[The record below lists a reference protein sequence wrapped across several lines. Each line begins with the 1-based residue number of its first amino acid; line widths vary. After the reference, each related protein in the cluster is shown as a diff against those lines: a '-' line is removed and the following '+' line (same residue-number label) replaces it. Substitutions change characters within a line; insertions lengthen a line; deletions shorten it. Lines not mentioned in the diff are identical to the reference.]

1 MIDLKVIYEDNHII
15 VVEKPAGVLSQAGSL
30 PLTDLL
36 TLIKDYLKEKYNKP
50 GNVFLGLVHRLDT
63 NVGGV
68 MVYAK
73 TSKAASRL
81 SKEIRNHDFNK
92 NYLAII
98 EGNLEVDKTETLTDY
113 LAKDEDKKLAYFTNS
128 IEGKISTLTYKV
140 LANKIMDNKPYSLIQ
155 IELETGRFHQIR
167 AQLAKHLYPIVND
180 SKYGKNQTDFALG
193 LYSYKIIFKH
203 PTMDEILSFKLLP
216 KEYPFNIFSNEISK
230 LEDILWI
237 Y

>member
-1 MIDLKVIYEDNHII
+1 MNDLNVIYEDNHII

-30 PLTDLL
+30 ELPDLL
-36 TLIKDYLKEKYNKP
+36 TIIKNYIKEKYQKP

-81 SKEIRNHDFNK
+81 SKEIRTHNFNK
-92 NYLAII
+92 NYLAIV
-98 EGNLEVDKTETLTDY
+98 EGSVDIGKTETFIDY
-113 LAKDEDKKLAYFTNS
+113 LAKDEENKSAYFTD
-128 IEGKISTLTYKV
+128 EKKGKISTLTYTSVAKKTIE
-140 LANKIMDNKPYSLIQ
+140 NNDYSLLK

-167 AQLAKHLYPIVND
+167 AQLSKHLFPIIND
-180 SKYGKNQTDFALG
+180 SKYGKKQMDFNLG
-193 LYSYKIIFKH
+193 LFAYNINFKH
-203 PTMDEILSFKLLP
+203 PTLDKTMNFTLVP
-216 KEYPFNIFSNEISK
+216 KDYPFDMFQTELSLLEEK
-230 LEDILWI
+230 LWS